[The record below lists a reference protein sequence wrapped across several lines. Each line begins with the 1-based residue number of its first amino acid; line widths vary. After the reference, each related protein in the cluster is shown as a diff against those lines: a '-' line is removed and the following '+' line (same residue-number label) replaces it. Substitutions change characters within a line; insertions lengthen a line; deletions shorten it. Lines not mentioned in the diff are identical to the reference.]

1 MCDGLIHG
9 ITLSSV
15 FFFFLSSFTFHI
27 SRARNRPCLALS
39 SQTFT
44 SFLLCLG

>member
-15 FFFFLSSFTFHI
+15 FFFFPFFFHLSHI
-27 SRARNRPCLALS
+27 TSKEQALPS
-39 SQTFT
+39 PF
-44 SFLLCLG
+44 

>member
-15 FFFFLSSFTFHI
+15 FLLSSFTFHI
-27 SRARNRPCLALS
+27 SRARNGPCLAPS
-39 SQTFT
+39 SLTFT
-44 SFLLCLG
+44 IFLLFLG

>member
-15 FFFFLSSFTFHI
+15 FFPLSSFTFHI
-27 SRARNRPCLALS
+27 SRARNGPCLAPS

-44 SFLLCLG
+44 SFPLCLG